1 MNGPS
6 RHFAFARLLSGA
18 VLSQA
23 LLSAASFAVG
33 LILIRRSSDVEY
45 GAYILAAGAILLMVS
60 LQNAFCNPALAS
72 RLGRLDRA
80 ARADLVGG
88 LHHELRRV
96 LWIAA
101 TLAGAVTLGLGGL
114 RVFDG
119 RSAALALVTLG
130 AGLAILNREYFRMV
144 LFAHRRPHDVLR
156 TDLIHVVLLLAGVG
170 VATRTPAPAV
180 AAVFMLGIAALASVL
195 SLSKALHRHEPWTT
209 DGAPP
214 VLREIA
220 PLAAW
225 STAGAA
231 IHWTFSQGY
240 IYLVAGT
247 LDVAAV
253 AAIAATRLLLM
264 PVNLLSTGIGS
275 LMLPLASGWLRQH
288 GRAVLLRR
296 LGLFA
301 LGFAG
306 VTLGYFA
313 VLWLSRDWV
322 FAVVLKKDPAQR
334 DTLLLLWGALFLVM
348 VVRDQ
353 FAYLLS
359 AQGRFR
365 VMALLTL
372 ASAALALT
380 ASYAGM
386 SRWGVAG
393 ALVGLLAGELVN
405 LCGIVTLTLRQ
416 HAAPD
421 LSPAPPGADA
431 KVRPSTA

>member
-1 MNGPS
+1 MNGPN
-6 RHFAFARLLSGA
+6 RRFAFARLLSGA

-23 LLSAASFAVG
+23 LLSAASFVVG
-33 LILIRRSSDVEY
+33 LILIRRTSDVQY
-45 GAYILAAGAILLMVS
+45 GSYILASSAILLLVS
-60 LQNAFCNPALAS
+60 LQNAFCNPPLAH
-72 RLGRLDRA
+72 RIGRLDPA
-80 ARADLVGG
+80 GRADLVGG
-88 LHHELRRV
+88 LHRDLQRL

-101 TLAGAVTLGLGGL
+101 GVAVAVTLALWSVRL
-114 RVFDG
+114 LDG
-119 RSAALALVTLG
+119 HGAPLVLASIG
-130 AGLAILNREYFRMV
+130 AGFAILNREYFRMV

-156 TDLIHVVLLLAGVG
+156 TDLLYAALMLAGVF

-180 AAVFMLGIAALASVL
+180 AAIFMLSLAALASAL
-195 SLSKALHRHEPWTT
+195 ALSKALTRHEPWISPA
-209 DGAPP
+209 APP

-220 PLAAW
+220 PIALW

-288 GRAVLLRR
+288 GTTVLLRR

-301 LGFAG
+301 VALGAL
-306 VTLGYFA
+306 TLGYFA

-322 FAVVLKKDPAQR
+322 FEVVLKKDPAQR
-334 DTLLLLWGALFLVM
+334 DTLLLLWGVLMLVM
-348 VVRDQ
+348 VMRDQ
-353 FAYLLS
+353 IVYLLA

-365 VMALLTL
+365 VMTLLTL
-372 ASAALALT
+372 ACAGTALL
-380 ASYAGM
+380 ASYWGM
-386 SRWGVAG
+386 RRFGVTG
-393 ALVGLLAGELVN
+393 ALMGLLLGELLN
-405 LCGIVTLTLRQ
+405 LCGIVLLSLRQ
-416 HAAPD
+416 ERAVD
-421 LSPAPPGADA
+421 QVPA
-431 KVRPSTA
+431 